1 MLNNNFV
8 IDKYNQYNLPEGE
21 KKSTCPLCSSHRKP
35 QNQKN
40 KVMLLD
46 WERGLGTCCHC
57 GEVIQL
63 HTYRTKQTTK
73 VYTKPVWNNNTNLSD
88 DIVKWFEGRGISQ
101 ITLRRAKVSEG
112 VDLMPPPKEANKNEW
127 VQSKTIHFNY
137 FRNGELINIK
147 YRTRDKRFKMASGA
161 EKIMYNVDL
170 WRHDSEVIIC
180 EGEMD
185 ALSFMEADIL
195 NVTSVPN
202 GSVLGHSNLDY
213 IDNSIDFFE
222 NKTKIYLALDS
233 DEAGQNTTK
242 ELIRRFGSERC
253 FLVDFNECKDANEY
267 LLKYGKENLAYRL
280 KKAKEIPLENVS
292 SLLDWEGEFDDY
304 VVNGAKKGFIT
315 GFKSFDNIFSTYTG
329 QYIVVT
335 GKPSS
340 GKSDWVDMMCLGY
353 NRQYGWKIAYASPE
367 NKPNKIHAGKLFAKI
382 AGHWINKPEYLNEAW
397 CKKGKEFINDNIKF
411 IDLERYNLDEVLKKA
426 RELIFRFGIKV
437 LVIDP
442 YNKVRLDGKYF
453 DLNDYTR
460 EYLIRI
466 DEFCRKYDILIIL
479 VAHPV
484 KPSNEERKTY
494 EPDFYSIKG
503 GGEFYDM
510 SPHGLLVHRDYE
522 NELVKIKVLK
532 VKFHQLGRNNAYCW
546 ASWNSNNGR
555 YTDYVSQPKDPQ
567 DVSAPIVDDSNWI
580 VLKENNAKQS
590 ELDLSYTQ
598 RFNSSISEQE
608 FLSAPISTD
617 QLPF

>member
-1 MLNNNFV
+1 MLNSKFV
-8 IDKYNQYNLPEGE
+8 IDKFNQYDLPEGE
-21 KKSTCPLCSSHRKP
+21 KKSICPICSEHRKP
-35 QNQKN
+35 QNQKA
-40 KVMLLD
+40 KVMMLD

-63 HTYRTKQTTK
+63 HTYRKKETAK
-73 VYTKPVWNNNTNLSD
+73 VYTKPTWNNNTNLSD

-101 ITLRRAKVSEG
+101 MTLRKAKVSQG
-112 VDLMPPPKEANKNEW
+112 GDMMPPKKDSGGNEW

-137 FRNGELINIK
+137 FRNDELINIK
-147 YRTRDKRFKMASGA
+147 YRTSDKRFKMATGA

-170 WRHDSEVIIC
+170 WRHDDEVVVC

-185 ALSFMEADIL
+185 TLSFMESGIL
-195 NVTSVPN
+195 NATSVPN

-213 IDNSIDFFE
+213 IDNSIEFFE
-222 NKTKIYLALDS
+222 DKKKIYLALDN

-242 ELIRRFGSERC
+242 ELIRRFGAERC
-253 FLVDFNECKDANEY
+253 FLVDFGDCKDANEY
-267 LLKYGKENLAYRL
+267 LLKYGKESLAYRL
-280 KKAKEIPLENVS
+280 KIAKEIPLENVS
-292 SLLDWEGEFDDY
+292 SILDWDSEFDDY
-304 VVNGAKKGFIT
+304 IVNGMQKGFVT
-315 GFKSFDNIFSTYTG
+315 GLKSFDSIFSTYTG

-353 NRQYGWKIAYASPE
+353 NREYGWKIAYASPE
-367 NKPNKIHAGKLFAKI
+367 NKPNKIHAGKLLSKI
-382 AGHWINKPEYLNEAW
+382 AGKWVNRKEYLTESW
-397 CKKGKEFINDNIKF
+397 YKKGKEFINDNFKF
-411 IDLERYNLDEVLKKA
+411 IDMERYNLDEVLKKA

-442 YNKVRLDGKYF
+442 YNKVRLEGKYS
-453 DLNDYTR
+453 DTNDYTR
-460 EYLIRI
+460 EYLARI
-466 DEFCRKYDILIIL
+466 DEFCKKHDILIFL

-484 KPSNEERKTY
+484 KPSNDDRKTY

-522 NELVKIKVLK
+522 NEMVKIKVLK
-532 VKFHQLGRNNAYCW
+532 VKFAHLGDNNAHCW
-546 ASWNSNNGR
+546 TSWNRNNGR
-555 YTDYVSQPKDPQ
+555 YTDYGYQSKEAQNVSN
-567 DVSAPIVDDSNWI
+567 PIPDDTNWI
-580 VLKENNAKQS
+580 IEKENSIEQPDIDWSDS
-590 ELDLSYTQ
+590 E
-598 RFNSSISEQE
+598 RFNTAMSEQS
-608 FLSAPISTD
+608 FLSEPLTND